1 MVVQLHKQL
10 KASALLQHSGCPHGT
25 SILHSQRASWVVQLH
40 TIVESKCI
48 AGTLRLEH
56 SGCPHGT
63 DFLQSQRAS
72 WVVQLH
78 KTVESREGEVEG
90 LSQELKV
97 NKAEV
102 NRLQPLETRNMD
114 LVGELK
120 QIRADKDR

>member
-1 MVVQLHKQL
+1 M
-10 KASALLQHSGCPHGT
+10 
-25 SILHSQRASWVVQLH
+25 
-40 TIVESKCI
+40 
-48 AGTLRLEH
+48 
-56 SGCPHGT
+56 
-63 DFLQSQRAS
+63 
-72 WVVQLH
+72 QLH

-120 QIRADKDR
+120 QMRADKDR